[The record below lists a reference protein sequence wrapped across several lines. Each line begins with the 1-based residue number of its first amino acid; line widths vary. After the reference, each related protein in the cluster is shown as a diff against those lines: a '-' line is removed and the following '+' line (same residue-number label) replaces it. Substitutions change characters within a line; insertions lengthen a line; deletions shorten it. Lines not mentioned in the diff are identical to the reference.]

1 MQIIGETAPND
12 TEVKF
17 QQKATLVV
25 LMFTGNVSATTGFN
39 IPSVRPIKT
48 PIKIDITRIVE
59 LSPVFKEDING

>member
-39 IPSVRPIKT
+39 IHSVRPIKT
-48 PIKIDITRIVE
+48 PIKIEITRIVE